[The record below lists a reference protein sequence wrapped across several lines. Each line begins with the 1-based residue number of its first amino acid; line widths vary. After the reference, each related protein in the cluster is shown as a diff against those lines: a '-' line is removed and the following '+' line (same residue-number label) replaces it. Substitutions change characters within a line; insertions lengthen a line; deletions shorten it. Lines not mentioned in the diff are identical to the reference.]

1 MKFKDFIYN
10 NKTIQ
15 QVLGVLF
22 VALVTIELLI
32 LVVLFYYYK

>member
-22 VALVTIELLI
+22 VALVTIVCAI
-32 LVVLFYYYK
+32 VLYYGFWIT